1 LDCQKELE
9 NIAQIIKN
17 LAEGKAA
24 KISGDLEVYSNLRL
38 IANELKKNKEE
49 MNNLIKFNEK
59 IIKNALEESK
69 EKLAM
74 VFESSRDGI
83 VIMDSESKII
93 EINNRLSTLLN
104 MKKENILGKKILDF
118 KLFSKS
124 DKELMAKDFEG
135 LSKGKH
141 YFVREYTIKLNGKDA
156 YFEIHS
162 SALRK
167 GKNLIGAVSIIR
179 DITEQK
185 NAEIALKKSEEK
197 FKNRFLYYK
206 ELDDVKND
214 FISLL
219 SHELKSP
226 LVPIISYSDLFLQ
239 GILGKIDEKQ
249 KEAIQSIKESAN
261 NLLAMIEEILDISR
275 IERGTMRYN
284 YSDFEISQLITET
297 INSEKGFA
305 ESKGL
310 KIIYENPKKI
320 IINSDKTKVSRA
332 LHNLINNSIKFTDK
346 GKITITAE
354 KEKNN
359 LILKV
364 SDTGIGIPESKKE
377 GIFTKFYQADSSL
390 SRNYQGTG
398 MGLYNTRINI
408 EELGGNISFESKE
421 KQGTTFI
428 IKLPLT
434 KKNSK
439 RTIAIIGASP
449 NKERMSNKAVRA
461 YLKKGYKVYPIN
473 PNYSYVEGIKTHASI
488 TQLNIKP
495 EIVSVYTNPEL
506 TRSLLSEIVKASPRK
521 VYFNPGSIDKA
532 LIAEIEKTKLKY
544 ERACSIMALG
554 ENPEEY

>member
-1 LDCQKELE
+1 LDYQKELE
-9 NIAQIIKN
+9 NIAKVIKG
-17 LAEGKAA
+17 LAEGKTA
-24 KISGDLEVYSNLRL
+24 KISGDSEIYSNLQL
-38 IANELKKNKEE
+38 IANKLKESKEE
-49 MNNLIKFNEK
+49 MNNLVKFNEK
-59 IIKNALEESK
+59 IIENALEESK
-69 EKLAM
+69 EKLAT

-83 VIMDSESKII
+83 VIMDSESIII
-93 EINNRLSTLLN
+93 EINNRLSNLLKL
-104 MKKENILGKKILDF
+104 KKEEILGKKIIDF
-118 KLFSKS
+118 KLFSES
-124 DKELMAKDFEG
+124 DKKSMANDFEE

-141 YFVREYTIKLNGKDA
+141 YFVREYIIKLNGKEA

-162 SALRK
+162 SALRN
-167 GKNLIGAVSIIR
+167 GKNLIGAVSIVR

-197 FKNRFLYYK
+197 FRNQFLYYK

-239 GILGKIDEKQ
+239 GILGKLDDKQ
-249 KEAIQSIKESAN
+249 KEAIQSMKESAN

-284 YSDFEISQLITET
+284 YSDFEISQLIMET

-305 ESKGL
+305 QSKGL
-310 KIIYENPKKI
+310 KIIYENPQKI
-320 IINSDKTKVSRA
+320 TLNSDRTKVSRA

-364 SDTGIGIPESKKE
+364 SDTGIGIPEAKKD

-398 MGLYNTRINI
+398 IGLYNTRINI
-408 EELGGNISFESKE
+408 EELGGDVSFESKE

-434 KKNSK
+434 KKNSPK
-439 RTIAIIGASP
+439 TIAIIGASP
-449 NKERMSNKAVRA
+449 NKDRMSNKAVRA

-473 PNYSYVEGIKTHASI
+473 PNYSSVEGLKTHASI

-495 EIVSVYTNPEL
+495 EIVSVYTNPEITKSIL
-506 TRSLLSEIVKASPRK
+506 IDIVKTSPK
-521 VYFNPGSIDKA
+521 TVYFNPGSTDKA
-532 LIAEIEKTKLKY
+532 LIAEIEKTRLKY
-544 ERACSIMALG
+544 ERACSIMAIG
-554 ENPEEY
+554 ENPEKY

>member
-1 LDCQKELE
+1 MDYQKELE
-9 NIAQIIKN
+9 NIAKIIKN
-17 LAEGKAA
+17 LAEGKAS
-24 KISGDLEVYSNLRL
+24 KISGDLEIHSNLQL
-38 IANELKKNKEE
+38 IADKLKENKEE
-49 MNNLIKFNEK
+49 MNNLVKFNEK
-59 IIKNALEESK
+59 IIENALEESK
-69 EKLAM
+69 EKLAT

-93 EINNRLSTLLN
+93 EINNRLSNLLKL
-104 MKKENILGKKILDF
+104 KKEEILGRKILEF
-118 KLFSKS
+118 ELFSKS
-124 DKELMAKDFEG
+124 DKELMANDFEE

-141 YFVREYTIKLNGKDA
+141 YFVREYIIKLNGKDA

-167 GKNLIGAVSIIR
+167 GKNLIGAVSIVR

-197 FKNRFLYYK
+197 FKNQFLYYK

-249 KEAIQSIKESAN
+249 KEAIQSMKESAN

-284 YSDFEISQLITET
+284 YSDFEISQLIIET

-310 KIIYENPKKI
+310 KIIYENPQKI
-320 IINSDKTKVSRA
+320 TINSDKTKVSRA

-346 GKITITAE
+346 GKITITSE

-398 MGLYNTRINI
+398 IGLYNTRINI
-408 EELGGNISFESKE
+408 EELGGNVSFESKE
-421 KQGTTFI
+421 KRGTTFI

-434 KKNSK
+434 KKNSAK
-439 RTIAIIGASP
+439 TIAIIGASP

-473 PNYSYVEGIKTHASI
+473 PNYSSVEGIKTHASI

-506 TRSLLSEIVKASPRK
+506 TKSLLSEIVKTSPRK
-521 VYFNPGSIDKA
+521 VYFNPGSTDKA
-532 LIAEIEKTKLKY
+532 LIGEIEKTKLKY

-554 ENPEEY
+554 ENPEKY